1 MDQQVC
7 YVLPPSS
14 CVVPSSLRCS
24 WSGDQVLP
32 IFKRGWRRVSV
43 SVFEGGGLVVLFL
56 WISSGPNFPHSF
68 LHFYRFLVLITLL
81 SFSFFLH
88 VAGHKVEPTVCF
100 VVAVTIACFWCET
113 GLQRARTKHRVSP
126 YWTRCSTVHSGCCR
140 FSNISVFSGHVA
152 PISKIFLP
160 VKSLQDELLLLF

>member
-1 MDQQVC
+1 MQPVVRTGIPEHRGSVGVDTVSTGALDRDVFSRYLCSTVHQNSQYSPLMDQQVC

-24 WSGDQVLP
+24 GSGDQVLP
-32 IFKRGWRRVSV
+32 IFKRGWRRRVSV

-81 SFSFFLH
+81 SFYY
-88 VAGHKVEPTVCF
+88 CF
-100 VVAVTIACFWCET
+100 
-113 GLQRARTKHRVSP
+113 
-126 YWTRCSTVHSGCCR
+126 TRCWSQGRAHCVFCGGC
-140 FSNISVFSGHVA
+140 NNYM
-152 PISKIFLP
+152 FL
-160 VKSLQDELLLLF
+160 V

>member
-1 MDQQVC
+1 M
-7 YVLPPSS
+7 
-14 CVVPSSLRCS
+14 
-24 WSGDQVLP
+24 
-32 IFKRGWRRVSV
+32 
-43 SVFEGGGLVVLFL
+43 VLFL

-126 YWTRCSTVHSGCCR
+126 YWTRCNTVHSGCCR
-140 FSNISVFSGHVA
+140 FSTYSAKRNTTALSLCFLWACSTNLKNVLRLSAAWIAHQPEGHL
-152 PISKIFLP
+152 S
-160 VKSLQDELLLLF
+160 SD